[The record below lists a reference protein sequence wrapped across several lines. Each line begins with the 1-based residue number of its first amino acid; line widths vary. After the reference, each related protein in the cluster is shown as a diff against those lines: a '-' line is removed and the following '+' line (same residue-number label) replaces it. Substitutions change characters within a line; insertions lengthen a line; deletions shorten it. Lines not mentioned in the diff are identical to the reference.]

1 LFPAW
6 SGLADY
12 VTELI
17 ARFHYIAP
25 FTVLFLCGLGLPIP
39 EEVALIGAG
48 IVLHQGKVEFV
59 PITIVCSAAILLGDA
74 VPYWIG
80 RAWGLAALRKRTF
93 SKILHPE
100 RFAKLERKFASHGN
114 WVIFSCRFMPGL
126 RIPAYFMAGT
136 LKMAFARFVLLDFLG
151 VLISVPASIWIGR
164 IFGDSMDDLKKHT
177 KDLHLILAF
186 AVFAMAAVIVWTS
199 WKRARDR
206 RAAQAAEGL
215 APGAGPAESS
225 AGPEDVPGEPPGT

>member
-1 LFPAW
+1 MIASILPPVLPAW

-39 EEVALIGAG
+39 EEVALIGSG
-48 IVLHQGKVEFV
+48 IILYQGKVEFL
-59 PITIVCSAAILLGDA
+59 PIVLVCSAAILLGDSI
-74 VPYWIG
+74 PYWLG
-80 RAWGLAALRKRTF
+80 RNWGLAALRKPIV

-100 RFAKLERKFASHGN
+100 RFAKLERRFEAHGN

-136 LKMAFARFVLLDFLG
+136 LKMGFARFLLLDVLG
-151 VLISVPASIWIGR
+151 VAISVPVSIWFGKV
-164 IFGDSMDDLKKHT
+164 FGDSIEQLTKKIKELNHV
-177 KDLHLILAF
+177 LAF
-186 AVFAMAAVIVWTS
+186 AIVAILVVIVWRA
-199 WKRARDR
+199 WWRKR
-206 RAAQAAEGL
+206 G
-215 APGAGPAESS
+215 
-225 AGPEDVPGEPPGT
+225 GEPKSPPPPS